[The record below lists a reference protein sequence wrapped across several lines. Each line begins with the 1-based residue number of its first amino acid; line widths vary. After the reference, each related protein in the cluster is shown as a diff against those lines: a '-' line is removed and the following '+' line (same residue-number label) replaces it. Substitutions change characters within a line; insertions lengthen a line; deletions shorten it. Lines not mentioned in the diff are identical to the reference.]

1 MLAFRYMADI
11 GLIGLAVMGQNL
23 ALNIADK
30 GFTISVYNRTYSKT
44 EDTVQRA
51 KDEGK
56 GAYQLHG
63 YKTIEEFV
71 NSLAKPRKIIMLVQA
86 GNPVDSTIEL
96 LTPLLDKGDI
106 IIDGGN
112 EWFLN
117 TERRAKKAE
126 EYGILYMGMGV
137 SGGEEGARHGP
148 SLMPG
153 GPLEA
158 YNHVKH
164 ILEKI
169 AAPLENEPSCVTYIG
184 ERGSGN
190 YVKMVHNG
198 IEYGDMELIA
208 EVYDMMKHVGKL
220 TNEEI
225 AEAFS
230 EWNNSELKSYL
241 IEITS
246 KIFKKKDDQGE
257 GYLVDKIV
265 DISGSKGTGKWTVQ
279 EGAERGIAIP
289 TMASALD
296 ARYISSL
303 RDQRLQAEKQLTGP
317 TPNDLTETIDKKVLI
332 KQLKDALYCSKI
344 CSYTQG
350 MNLIAEASKQ
360 YGWNLKLGSIARIW
374 KGGCIIRA
382 IFLDRIK
389 NAYDLNPNLPSLLLD
404 PDFNKEIAERQASW
418 RKVIQLAINAG
429 IPTPALSSSLA
440 YYDSYRRGRLPAN
453 LIQAQRDFFGAHTFE
468 RLDMQGK
475 FHAKWEEQ

>member
-1 MLAFRYMADI
+1 MADI

-30 GFTISVYNRTYSKT
+30 GFKISVYNRSYEKT
-44 EDTVQRA
+44 EHTVKRA
-51 KDEGK
+51 EDEGK
-56 GAYQLHG
+56 GSYQLAG
-63 YKTIEEFV
+63 FKTMQEFV
-71 NSLAKPRKIIMLVQA
+71 NSLSKPRKVIMLVQA

-96 LTPLLDKGDI
+96 LSPLLEKGDI

-117 TERRAKKAE
+117 TEKRAKKAVE
-126 EYGILYMGMGV
+126 LGLLYMGMGV

-153 GPLEA
+153 GPIEA
-158 YNHVKH
+158 YDQIKH

-169 AAPLENEPSCVTYIG
+169 AAPLVNEPPCVTYIG

-198 IEYGDMELIA
+198 IEYGDMQLIA
-208 EVYDMMKHVGKL
+208 EVYDMMKSVGKL

-225 AEAFS
+225 AETFT

-246 KIFKKKDDQGE
+246 KIFKKKDDLGE
-257 GYLVDKIV
+257 GHLVDKIV
-265 DISGSKGTGKWTVQ
+265 DKSGSKGTGKWTVQ

-296 ARYISSL
+296 SRYISSL
-303 RDQRLQAEKQLTGP
+303 RDERLSAESQLTGP
-317 TPNDLTETIDKKVLI
+317 TPNDLTETVDKKVFVQ
-332 KQLKDALYCSKI
+332 QLKNALYCSKI

-360 YGWNLKLGSIARIW
+360 YGWNLKLGEIARIW

-382 IFLDRIK
+382 VFLDRIK
-389 NAYDLNPNLPSLLLD
+389 NAYDLNPNLPSLFLD
-404 PDFNKEIAERQASW
+404 PDFNKEIAERQAAW
-418 RKVIQLAINAG
+418 RKIIQMAISAG

-453 LIQAQRDFFGAHTFE
+453 LIQAQRDFFGAHTYE
-468 RLDMQGK
+468 RTDMKGA
-475 FHAKWEEQ
+475 FHAKWEE

>member
-1 MLAFRYMADI
+1 MIVDENVFSTLKKNSNNENLIRDMADI
-11 GLIGLAVMGQNL
+11 GLVGLAVMGQNL

-30 GFTISVYNRTYSKT
+30 GFKISVYNRSYEKT
-44 EDTVQRA
+44 EHTVQRA

-56 GAYQLHG
+56 GAYQLDG
-63 YKTIEEFV
+63 FKTIEEFV
-71 NSLAKPRKIIMLVQA
+71 NSLSKPRKIIMLVQA
-86 GNPVDSTIEL
+86 GNPVDATIEL

-126 EYGILYMGMGV
+126 ENGILYMGMGV

-158 YNHVKH
+158 YNQVKH

-169 AAPLENEPSCVTYIG
+169 AAPLENEAPCVTYIG

-208 EVYDMMKHVGKL
+208 EVYDMMKSVGKL

-225 AEAFS
+225 AEAFT

-241 IEITS
+241 IEITM
-246 KIFKKKDDQGE
+246 
-257 GYLVDKIV
+257 
-265 DISGSKGTGKWTVQ
+265 Q

-296 ARYISSL
+296 SRYISSL

-332 KQLKDALYCSKI
+332 QQLKDALYCSKI

-418 RKVIQLAINAG
+418 RKIIQLAINAG

-475 FHAKWEEQ
+475 FHAKWEE

>member
-1 MLAFRYMADI
+1 MPRLSILYVICFI
-11 GLIGLAVMGQNL
+11 VENNL
-23 ALNIADK
+23 K
-30 GFTISVYNRTYSKT
+30 KV
-44 EDTVQRA
+44 ERA
-51 KDEGK
+51 KEEGK
-56 GAYQLHG
+56 GAYQLQG
-63 YKTIEEFV
+63 YETMEEFV
-71 NSLAKPRKIIMLVQA
+71 QSLSKPRKVIMLVQA
-86 GNPVDSTIEL
+86 GNPVDMTIEKL
-96 LTPLLDKGDI
+96 SPLLEKGDI

-117 TERRAKKAE
+117 TEKRAKKAE
-126 EYGILYMGMGV
+126 ENGLLYMGMGV
-137 SGGEEGARHGP
+137 SGGEEGARHGR
-148 SLMPG
+148 MPG
-153 GPLEA
+153 GPIEA
-158 YNHVKH
+158 YNEVKH

-198 IEYGDMELIA
+198 IEYGDMQLIA
-208 EVYDMMKHVGKL
+208 EVYDMMKSVGKL
-220 TNEEI
+220 TNDEI
-225 AEAFS
+225 AEAFT

-246 KIFKKKDDQGE
+246 KIFRKKDDLPNTD

-265 DISGSKGTGKWTVQ
+265 DKSGSKGTGKWTVQ

-289 TMASALD
+289 TVAAALD
-296 ARYISSL
+296 SRYISSL
-303 RDQRLQAEKQLTGP
+303 RDQRLTAESQLTGP
-317 TPNDLTETIDKKVLI
+317 TPNDITETVDKKAFV

-360 YGWNLKLGSIARIW
+360 YSWNLQLGSIARIW

-389 NAYDLNPNLPSLLLD
+389 NAYEVNANLPSLLLD
-404 PDFNKEIAERQASW
+404 PDFNKEISERQASW
-418 RKVIQLAINAG
+418 RKVVQLAIASG
-429 IPTPALSSSLA
+429 VPTPALSSSLA

-453 LIQAQRDFFGAHTFE
+453 LIQAQRDFFGAHTYE
-468 RLDMQGK
+468 RIDAPGS
-475 FHAKWEEQ
+475 FHAKWE

>member
-1 MLAFRYMADI
+1 MPRLSILYVICFI
-11 GLIGLAVMGQNL
+11 VENNL
-23 ALNIADK
+23 K
-30 GFTISVYNRTYSKT
+30 KV
-44 EDTVQRA
+44 ERA
-51 KDEGK
+51 KEEGK
-56 GAYQLHG
+56 GAYQLQG
-63 YKTIEEFV
+63 YETMEEFV
-71 NSLAKPRKIIMLVQA
+71 QSLSKPRKVIMLVQA
-86 GNPVDSTIEL
+86 GNPVDMTIEKL
-96 LTPLLDKGDI
+96 SPLLEKGDI

-117 TERRAKKAE
+117 TEKRAKKAE
-126 EYGILYMGMGV
+126 ENGLLYMGMGV

-148 SLMPG
+148 ALMPG
-153 GPLEA
+153 GPIEA
-158 YNHVKH
+158 YNEVKH

-198 IEYGDMELIA
+198 IEYGDMQLIA
-208 EVYDMMKHVGKL
+208 EVYDMMKSVGKL
-220 TNEEI
+220 TNDEI
-225 AEAFS
+225 AEAFT

-246 KIFKKKDDQGE
+246 KIFRKKDDLPNTD

-265 DISGSKGTGKWTVQ
+265 DKSGSKGTGKWTVQ

-289 TMASALD
+289 TVAAALD
-296 ARYISSL
+296 SRYISSL
-303 RDQRLQAEKQLTGP
+303 RDQRLTAESQLTGP
-317 TPNDLTETIDKKVLI
+317 TPNDITETVDKKAFV

-360 YGWNLKLGSIARIW
+360 YSWNLQLGSIARIW

-389 NAYDLNPNLPSLLLD
+389 NAYEVNANLPSLLLD
-404 PDFNKEIAERQASW
+404 PDFNKEISERQASW
-418 RKVIQLAINAG
+418 RKVVQLAIASG
-429 IPTPALSSSLA
+429 VPTPALSSSLA

-453 LIQAQRDFFGAHTFE
+453 LIQAQRDFFGAHTYE
-468 RLDMQGK
+468 RIDAPGS
-475 FHAKWEEQ
+475 FHAKWE